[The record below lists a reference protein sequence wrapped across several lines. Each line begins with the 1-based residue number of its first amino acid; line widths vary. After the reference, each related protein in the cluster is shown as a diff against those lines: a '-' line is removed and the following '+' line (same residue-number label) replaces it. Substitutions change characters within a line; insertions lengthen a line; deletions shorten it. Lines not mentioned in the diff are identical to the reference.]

1 MGAKTEMRYGSLSRF
16 FQAITGLFIIFFL
29 GVHLFAAHINFGHP
43 VAFFNSVLLQLR
55 DPWWF
60 AFFLIFVYVITY
72 HGINGLKNLI
82 DDTSISVR
90 AKRRIGIILYIIY
103 FITIIYGTILTIL
116 VVQIPVPS

>member
-1 MGAKTEMRYGSLSRF
+1 MRYGSLSRF

-29 GVHLFAAHINFGHP
+29 GVHLFVAHINFGHP
-43 VAFFNSVLLQLR
+43 VAFFNSVLLQLK
-55 DPWWF
+55 DPLWF

-82 DDTSISVR
+82 DDTSISIK
-90 AKRRIGIILYIIY
+90 AKRRIGIILYIVY

-116 VVQIPVPS
+116 VAQMPIPS